1 MEYAGLTPL
10 RDCSVGEWIAPRLGP
25 FGGAVE
31 SVVPR
36 GFDAYAR
43 VLHPVTDARGEPS
56 SWATVCQSTG
66 RQPHALMQWHAI
78 AGVTVTERNGVSE
91 QSMLWDGDEPN
102 IGNLEEP
109 ALTALFDV
117 LIRHTKPGT
126 ECYFALWD
134 GWGNLQDGPSV
145 VTFTAVRR
153 PRWLRWLW
161 PKPRPGLVPRPS
173 SFAVLTGPRLR
184 HPGRDYLLFSGQL
197 ETASATRFDV
207 RFHSQ
212 SPNLFWPADR
222 MWCVATEIDFDSTL
236 VAGSVSLI
244 DDVLADAALEAWPV
258 QPGDSLTHDGD
269 TLNA

>member
-1 MEYAGLTPL
+1 MTQL
-10 RDCSVGEWIAPRLGP
+10 RDCSAGEWIAPRLGP

-56 SWATVCQSTG
+56 SWTTVCEATG

-78 AGVTVTERNGVSE
+78 AGATVTERNGVSE
-91 QSMLWDGDEPN
+91 HSMLWDGDEPGE
-102 IGNLEEP
+102 GNLAEP
-109 ALTALFDV
+109 ALTALFRL
-117 LIRHTKPGT
+117 LIRHTDPDA
-126 ECYFALWD
+126 ECYCALWD
-134 GWGNLQDGPSV
+134 GWGFGAETPAVTTV
-145 VTFTAVRR
+145 VAVRR

-161 PKPRPGLVPRPS
+161 PKARPGLVPSPS

-197 ETASATRFDV
+197 ETAIETGFDV
-207 RFHSQ
+207 RFGSQ

-222 MWCVATEIDFDSTL
+222 TWCVATEIDFDSTL
-236 VAGSVSLI
+236 VAGSTSLI
-244 DDVLADAALEAWPV
+244 DDVLTDPALEAWPV
-258 QPGDSLTHDGD
+258 HPGDSLTHDGD

>member
-56 SWATVCQSTG
+56 SWVTVCQSTG

-78 AGVTVTERNGVSE
+78 AGVTVTERDGVSE
-91 QSMLWDGDEPN
+91 QSMLWDGDEPDQ
-102 IGNLEEP
+102 GNLEEP

-117 LIRHTKPGT
+117 LIQHTEPGT

-134 GWGNLQDGPSV
+134 GWGFADSPAYT
-145 VTFTAVRR
+145 TFIEVRR

-161 PKPRPGLVPRPS
+161 PKARPGLAPRPS
-173 SFAVLTGPRLR
+173 SFEVLTGPRLR
-184 HPGRDYLLFSGQL
+184 HPHRDYLLFSGQL
-197 ETASATRFDV
+197 ETAIATGFDV
-207 RFHSQ
+207 RFGTQ
-212 SPNLFWPADR
+212 SPNLCWPADQT
-222 MWCVATEIDFDSTL
+222 WCVATEIDFDSTL
-236 VAGSVSLI
+236 VAGSTSLI
-244 DDVLADAALEAWPV
+244 DDVLADPTLEAWPV
-258 QPGDSLTHDGD
+258 QPRDSLTHDGD